1 MKHFLITWI
10 DGSMSICIASNL
22 EDAKCFFDQV
32 GDVSGATSIIQ
43 IKATG
48 LVVDFNV
55 HTLENTVYTDYI
67 VDEVYKEEFN
77 KMYKEYE
84 NKGE

>member
-22 EDAKCFFDQV
+22 EDAKYFFDQV
-32 GDVSGATSIIQ
+32 GDVSGDTPIIQ